1 MCHVLIKVI
10 CCNRSLKDSDM
21 VYEPDNLTVPFEDV
35 KKVGSAIEHVVE
47 DVLAPQTTTRRYVRD
62 GDAVSSTVKDIA
74 SLFDGK
80 KKINLIIIIIIKLIK
95 MSVSFE
101 TG

>member
-1 MCHVLIKVI
+1 MSYIYLNNIIISPIKMCHLLIKVI

-35 KKVGSAIEHVVE
+35 KKVGSAIENVAE
-47 DVLAPQTTTRRYVRD
+47 DVLTPQTT
-62 GDAVSSTVKDIA
+62 TVKDIA

-80 KKINLIIIIIIKLIK
+80 KNN
-95 MSVSFE
+95 
-101 TG
+101 

>member
-1 MCHVLIKVI
+1 MIHIMIYIISVMSYIYLNNIIISPIKMCHLLIKVI

-47 DVLAPQTTTRRYVRD
+47 DVLAPQTTT
-62 GDAVSSTVKDIA
+62 VKDIA

-80 KKINLIIIIIIKLIK
+80 KN
-95 MSVSFE
+95 S
-101 TG
+101 